1 MTMVSPSASAARCSI
16 LSACRVVRARKRRPL
31 LRVGQRRVDV
41 VGIDLGRRHVVR
53 VAAIALAAEVLH
65 ELGMERQRGVTDRR
79 VDDHSLADAARIA
92 PGPRRRCGPRPAA
105 PWMRGK
111 VTVERFREDAA
122 PSFVPWMPNSLDAG
136 LDDPV
141 VPSRPRS
148 DVRVVHAAGAHPTLR
163 RSGGWGGHHGRRACR
178 CHRGRSAQSPAW
190 SPARER
196 RPMWRGRSL
205 LYSPSWKSLASASV
219 RGPSASER
227 ARG

>member
-122 PSFVPWMPNSLDAG
+122 PSFVPWMPNSSDAG

-163 RSGGWGGHHGRRACR
+163 RSGGVG
-178 CHRGRSAQSPAW
+178 W
-190 SPARER
+190 SSRKTSLSMPPWPVSTVARMVAGTGAATDVE
-196 RPMWRGRSL
+196 G
-205 LYSPSWKSLASASV
+205 AFASV
-219 RGPSASER
+219 LAFVEITGVRFC
-227 ARG
+227 ARTIG